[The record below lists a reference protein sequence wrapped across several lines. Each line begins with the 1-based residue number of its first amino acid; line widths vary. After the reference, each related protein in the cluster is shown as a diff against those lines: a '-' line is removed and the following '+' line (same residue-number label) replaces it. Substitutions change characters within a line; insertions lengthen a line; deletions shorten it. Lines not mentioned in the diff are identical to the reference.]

1 MLTRMLCCRLSARE
15 RRKMEKKLAKRA
27 ASKQQEAARTRKQ
40 EKQDVRHFC
49 RCCSGAH
56 CFRSHTFQAYRA
68 KQAARDEEYRKK
80 V

>member
-40 EKQDVRHFC
+40 EKQDVRHFR

-56 CFRSHTFQAYRA
+56 CFRSHTLQAYRA